1 MKRETSGARSEGI
14 MRGLS
19 RLHSVLFIGL
29 AVFAIGFTRA
39 NSQSS
44 PPTEKSDA
52 QKSFELLQTL
62 AGDWK
67 GQSPDA
73 PVRVSLRVTSGGSA
87 LLQEMTPEGRVADPR
102 NGDNDPITMIYVEG
116 DRLFLIMYCDA
127 FKNRPRMVG
136 TLSPDGKTV
145 DFEFLDVSG
154 GAKQG
159 YMEHA
164 IFTIVDANH
173 QTEDWGIVTSSGRRI
188 HTKVGLVRL

>member
-1 MKRETSGARSEGI
+1 MHDI
-14 MRGLS
+14 MRVLS
-19 RLHSVLFIGL
+19 RLRSALFISL
-29 AVFAIGFTRA
+29 AVLAIGFTPA
-39 NSQSS
+39 NSQSL
-44 PPTEKSDA
+44 PLEKSDA
-52 QKSFELLQTL
+52 QKAFELLRTL

-87 LLQEMTPEGRVADPR
+87 LLQEMTPEGRVDDPK

-136 TLSPDGKTV
+136 KLSSDGKTV

-154 GAKQG
+154 GARQG
-159 YMEHA
+159 YMDHA

-173 QTEDWGIVTSSGRRI
+173 QTEDWGVLASSGRHI
-188 HTKVGLVRL
+188 HTKVSLVRA